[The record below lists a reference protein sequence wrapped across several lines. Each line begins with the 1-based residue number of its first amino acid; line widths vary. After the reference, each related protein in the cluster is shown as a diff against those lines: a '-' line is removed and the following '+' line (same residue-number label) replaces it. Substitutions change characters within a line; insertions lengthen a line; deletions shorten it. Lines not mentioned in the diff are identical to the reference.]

1 MKSRTLWAGC
11 VFLVCLGFVQADE
24 FTATLIKVA
33 DGKITFSRGG
43 GKKKKD
49 TTLPAAENCQVFVAK
64 YDKKAKTID
73 AGDEVAGGLK
83 NPIFSQLDKE
93 AVEAWIRTNK
103 ANDTIVELRL
113 FQKAKK
119 NKD

>member
-1 MKSRTLWAGC
+1 MKSRLLWAGC
-11 VFLVCLGFVQADE
+11 VLLMGLGFIQADE

-33 DGKITFSRGG
+33 DGKITYSRGG
-43 GKKKKD
+43 GKKKKEA
-49 TTLPAAENCQVFVAK
+49 TLPAAENCQVFVAK

-73 AGDEVAGGLK
+73 AGDELTGGLK
-83 NPIFSQLDKE
+83 NPIFSKLDKE
-93 AVEAWIRTNK
+93 AVDAWVRTNK